1 MSVYKSIPA
10 TFVVGQTETEIIS
23 LNEGSLSGI
32 VISGS
37 NITGSL
43 VSFLVSSDG
52 TNFFPLFNES
62 NTEVTL
68 VVSSTPKAYAL
79 ATQNFIGWLYIK
91 ARLGTSGSAKAQSGS
106 SQPIILLAK

>member
-1 MSVYKSIPA
+1 MSIYKSIPA
-10 TFVVGQTETEIIS
+10 TFVVGETETEAFS

-32 VISGS
+32 IISGS

-52 TNFFPLFNES
+52 TNFFPLFSES
-62 NTEVTL
+62 NVELTL

-79 ATQNFIGWLYIK
+79 TSESFGGWRFGKI
-91 ARLGTSGSAKAQSGS
+91 RLGTSGSAKAQSGS
-106 SQPIILLAK
+106 PQPITIIAK